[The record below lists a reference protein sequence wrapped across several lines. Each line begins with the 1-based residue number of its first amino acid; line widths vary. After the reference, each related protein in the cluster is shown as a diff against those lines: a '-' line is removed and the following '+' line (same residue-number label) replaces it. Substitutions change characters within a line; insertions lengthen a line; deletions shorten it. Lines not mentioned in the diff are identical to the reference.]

1 MSDVEAGGC
10 LFCRIASGEIPCK
23 KVYEDGAHF
32 AFLDI
37 NPRNPGHVLVIPKKH
52 YLSLLDM
59 SPREAGA
66 LFETAR
72 VVAEGVKRGA
82 KSEGLSV
89 VQSNGKAAG
98 QVVSHVHVHLI
109 PRYLSEGPVGL
120 ESVLSVKKMPDETLD
135 QIAGAIRAGLGQGHA
150 PPQSSGGSYSSSP
163 GHHARQKSEFEFD

>member
-1 MSDVEAGGC
+1 MVEGDGSC

-52 YLSLLDM
+52 YLGLLEM

-72 VVAEGVKRGA
+72 VVAEGVKRGV

-98 QVVSHVHVHLI
+98 QVVGHVHVHLI

-120 ESVLSVKKMPDETLD
+120 ESILSVKKMTDETLE
-135 QIAGAIRAGLGQGHA
+135 QMAGAIRTSLGQGYVA
-150 PPQSSGGSYSSSP
+150 PSSGGAYGIQP
-163 GHHARQKSEFEFD
+163 KQKSEFEFD